1 MNYKGVRAA
10 TRWEQLRDT
19 ASIKRAEE
27 FAKMTLPYI
36 MRDPLQGEQQ
46 DIEHDF
52 QSIGAVLTNNLAAKL
67 VQALFP
73 TGIPFFRSEL
83 TDAIMSAA
91 DEQDVQDG
99 EVAAAL
105 AQLDRKAT
113 QRLFMNA
120 SLAKLTRIVKLLI
133 ITGNA
138 LLYRKSAD
146 ATLVCWSMHSYSVRR
161 DPTGKWQEIVLK
173 QKFKACDLD
182 PEYLDSLRMAGKNIK
197 MDTVV
202 DLYTYLKRSKG
213 TAYETCTSEHEID
226 GVPVGKSGSWP
237 EHLFPYICPTW
248 NLADGEHYGRGH
260 VEDHVGDFA
269 KLSLLSERLGLYELE
284 SLDILNVVNEQA
296 GAVVDDYQD
305 AETGDYVPGGV
316 NAVTA
321 YERGD
326 YNKITAVNASLSSV
340 ISRLSMAFMY
350 TGNTRDAERVTAEE
364 IRQTASEA
372 EATLGGVYSL
382 LAEGLQGPLAYV
394 CLSEVSVELLQGL
407 IDKSHKPTIQTGI
420 PALSRSMAVQNLIN
434 AGQVIVGLVPALKQV
449 DRRFSV
455 QKMVDM
461 VLAAYSVDSSAL
473 FQSPEELAKEA
484 AQLEAQAAATQAQ
497 QQQLVANAGA
507 ASSTIGAL

>member
-1 MNYKGVRAA
+1 MQRLTAA

-19 ASIKRAEE
+19 AAIRRAEE

-36 MRDPLQGEQQ
+36 MRDPLQGEQV

-52 QSIGAVLTNNLAAKL
+52 QSVGAVLTNNLGAKL
-67 VQALFP
+67 VQSLFP

-83 TDAIMSAA
+83 TDAISNAA
-91 DEQDVQDG
+91 TG
-99 EVAAAL
+99 EDIEEGELAAAL
-105 AQLDRKAT
+105 AQLDLKAT
-113 QRLFMNA
+113 KRLFMNA
-120 SLAKLTRIVKLLI
+120 SLAKLTRTVKLLI

-138 LLYRKSAD
+138 LVYRDSAK
-146 ATLVCWSMHSYSVRR
+146 ATLVCWSMQSYSIRR
-161 DPTGKWQEIVLK
+161 DPCGVWMEIVLK
-173 QKFKACDLD
+173 QKFRASDLEPRYVED
-182 PEYLDSLRMAGKNIK
+182 LQKAGKNIK
-197 MDTVV
+197 PETMIDLFTHITREKGNVYDTV
-202 DLYTYLKRSKG
+202 
-213 TAYETCTSEHEID
+213 TSRQEID
-226 GVPVGKSGSWP
+226 GVTVGPQGSWP
-237 EHLFPYICPTW
+237 DHLSPWIAPTW

-260 VEDHVGDFA
+260 IEDHVGDFA
-269 KLSLLSERLGLYELE
+269 KLSLLSERLGLYEME
-284 SLDILNVVNEQA
+284 SLDVLNVVNEQA

-326 YNKITAVNASLSSV
+326 YNKINAVNASLSAV

-394 CLSEVSVELLQGL
+394 CLSEVSVQLLEGL
-407 IDKSHKPTIQTGI
+407 VSKQHKPTIQTGI

-434 AGQVIVGLVPALKQV
+434 AAQVIAGFIPALKQV

-455 QKMVDM
+455 EKMVDM
-461 VLAAYSVDSSAL
+461 VLAAYSVDSSNL
-473 FQSPEELAKEA
+473 FLSKEEMKADARQMELA
-484 AQLEAQAAATQAQ
+484 AQQAQAA
-497 QQQLVANAGA
+497 QQQLVANAGDV
-507 ASSTIGAL
+507 SNTIGAL

>member
-1 MNYKGVRAA
+1 MRQLTAA
-10 TRWEQLRDT
+10 QQWEKLRNPAAIT
-19 ASIKRAEE
+19 RAEE

-36 MRDPLQGEQQ
+36 MRDPLQGDHA

-52 QSIGAVLTNNLAAKL
+52 QSVGAVLTNNLAAKL
-67 VQALFP
+67 VQSLFP

-83 TDAIMSAA
+83 TDAIKAA
-91 DEQDVQDG
+91 AEGDDVEDG
-99 EVAAAL
+99 EVQAAL

-120 SLAKLTRIVKLLI
+120 SLAKLTRVVKLLI

-138 LLYRKSAD
+138 LLYRDSAK
-146 ATLVCWSMHSYSVRR
+146 ATVVCWSMHSYVVRR
-161 DPTGKWQEIVLK
+161 DPVGNWQEIVLK

-182 PEYLDSLRMAGKNIK
+182 LDYIESLRMAGKNVK
-197 MDTVV
+197 PDTML
-202 DLYTYLKRSKG
+202 DLYTHLKRSKG
-213 TAYETCTSEHEID
+213 SVYDTCTSTHEID
-226 GVPVGKSGSWP
+226 GVTVGKGGSWP
-237 EHLFPYICPTW
+237 EHLCPYICPTW

-260 VEDHVGDFA
+260 VEDHCGDFA

-326 YNKITAVNASLSSV
+326 YNKINAVNQSLSAV
-340 ISRLSMAFMY
+340 VQRLSQAFMY

-364 IRQTASEA
+364 IRQIASEA

-382 LAEGLQGPLAYV
+382 LAEGFQGPLAYV
-394 CLSEVSVELLQGL
+394 CLAEVSVRLLEGL
-407 IDKSHKPTIQTGI
+407 VNKTHKPTIQTGI

-434 AGQVIVGLVPALKQV
+434 AAQVIAGFVPALKQV

-455 QKMVDM
+455 SKMVDM
-461 VLAAYSVDSSAL
+461 VLAAYSVDSSEL
-473 FQSPEELAKEA
+473 FQSPEEMKAEADQMEQA
-484 AQLEAQAAATQAQ
+484 AQQAQ
-497 QQQLVANAGA
+497 SAQQQLVQNAGDV
-507 ASSTIGAL
+507 SSTIGEL

>member
-1 MNYKGVRAA
+1 MKPLTAA
-10 TRWEQLRDT
+10 ARWEQLRDT
-19 ASIKRAEE
+19 AAITRAEE

-36 MRDPLQGEQQ
+36 MRDPLQGEHA

-83 TDAIMSAA
+83 TDAIRQAA
-91 DEQDVQDG
+91 DLDDIEDG
-99 EVAAAL
+99 EVSAAL

-120 SLAKLTRIVKLLI
+120 SLAKLTRVVKLLI

-138 LLYRKSAD
+138 LVYRDSTK

-173 QKFKACDLD
+173 QKFLASDLD
-182 PEYLDSLRMAGKNIK
+182 AKYVDSLRLAGKNIK
-197 MDTVV
+197 PDTQV
-202 DLYTYLKRSKG
+202 DLYTYVKRSQG
-213 TAYETCTSEHEID
+213 TAYEIVTSTHEID
-226 GVPVGKSGSWP
+226 GVQVGDTGSWP
-237 EHLFPYICPTW
+237 EHLSPYICPTW

-260 VEDHVGDFA
+260 VEDHIGDFA

-326 YNKITAVNASLSSV
+326 YNKITAVNQSLSSV

-382 LAEGLQGPLAYV
+382 LAEGFQGPLAYV
-394 CLSEVSVELLQGL
+394 CLSEVSVNLLAGL
-407 IDKSHKPTIQTGI
+407 INKSHKPTIQTGI

-434 AGQVIVGLVPALKQV
+434 AAQVIAGFIPALKQV

-455 QKMVDM
+455 TKMVDM
-461 VLAAYSVDSSAL
+461 VLAAYSVDSSEL
-473 FQSPEELAKEA
+473 FQTPEEMQAEADQMEQQA
-484 AQLEAQAAATQAQ
+484 AQTQAQ
-497 QQQLVANAGA
+497 QQQLVEQAGQV
-507 ASSTIGAL
+507 STTIGAL